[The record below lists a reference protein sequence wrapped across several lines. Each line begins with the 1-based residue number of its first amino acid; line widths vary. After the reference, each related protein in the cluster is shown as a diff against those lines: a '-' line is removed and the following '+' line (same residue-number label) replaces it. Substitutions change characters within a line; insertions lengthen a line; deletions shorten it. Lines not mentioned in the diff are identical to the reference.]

1 MKTFPWVCCGN
12 SSLVLCKDFTVFAQT
27 SHWTWHQMLFHSWR
41 CTVDPFLFENF
52 YTEDGDLLRAKFKA
66 FKFPES
72 NFVLFKGVVN
82 VCLDRCNSVECAN
95 GQLGF
100 GKRRRRDVA
109 SDGAEIEQQ
118 RLYEV
123 SMSTII
129 RFEEDSEDDESP
141 KSLRAVTKREH
152 SPSARQRQHLMVE
165 KAVLKNVFKSSQDY
179 KDPSEISYVEFEI
192 DESIENSSTRTTH
205 QTSLAAVSLT
215 PIILAMRMAA

>member
-1 MKTFPWVCCGN
+1 MFSTSWLLFLYEYLDK
-12 SSLVLCKDFTVFAQT
+12 SSQ
-27 SHWTWHQMLFHSWR
+27 R

-100 GKRRRRDVA
+100 GRRRRRDVA
-109 SDGAEIEQQ
+109 SDGADVEQQ

-129 RFEEDSEDDESP
+129 RFEEDESP
-141 KSLRAVTKREH
+141 LRAVTKREQV
-152 SPSARQRQHLMVE
+152 PSARQRQHLLVE
-165 KAVLKNVFKSSQDY
+165 KAVLKNVFKAPQTGGAIASESSF
-179 KDPSEISYVEFEI
+179 IEFEI
-192 DESIENSSTRTTH
+192 DEEDLGRNSAKS
-205 QTSLAAVSLT
+205 QTSPAVVTALLASL
-215 PIILAMRMAA
+215 IALRVA

>member
-1 MKTFPWVCCGN
+1 
-12 SSLVLCKDFTVFAQT
+12 
-27 SHWTWHQMLFHSWR
+27 
-41 CTVDPFLFENF
+41 VDPFLFENF

-100 GKRRRRDVA
+100 GRRRRDVA
-109 SDGAEIEQQ
+109 SDGADVDQQ

-129 RFEEDSEDDESP
+129 RFEDDESP
-141 KSLRAVTKREH
+141 LRAVTKREQV
-152 SPSARQRQHLMVE
+152 PSARQRQHLLVE
-165 KAVLKNVFKSSQDY
+165 KAVLKNVFKDPQTGASESSF
-179 KDPSEISYVEFEI
+179 VEFEI
-192 DESIENSSTRTTH
+192 DEEDLRSSASHKSYAATALLA
-205 QTSLAAVSLT
+205 SLIALQVA
-215 PIILAMRMAA
+215 

>member
-1 MKTFPWVCCGN
+1 
-12 SSLVLCKDFTVFAQT
+12 
-27 SHWTWHQMLFHSWR
+27 
-41 CTVDPFLFENF
+41 VDPFLFENF

-109 SDGAEIEQQ
+109 SDGADIEQQ

-129 RFEEDSEDDESP
+129 RFDEDEEGDDESS
-141 KSLRAVTKREH
+141 KSFRAVTKREQV
-152 SPSARQRQHLMVE
+152 PAARQRQHLMVE
-165 KAVLKNVFKSSQDY
+165 KAVLKNVFKPSQEF
-179 KDPSEISYVEFEI
+179 KEPSEISYVEFEI
-192 DESIENSSTRTTH
+192 DEDIERSSAKTSH
-205 QTSLAAVSLT
+205 QTSLAVALT
-215 PIILAMRMAA
+215 PILAMRMAA

>member
-1 MKTFPWVCCGN
+1 MTLFSCVLNPGWI
-12 SSLVLCKDFTVFAQT
+12 STTSLCLVNRYLIG
-27 SHWTWHQMLFHSWR
+27 R

-100 GKRRRRDVA
+100 GKRRRRRSVE
-109 SDGAEIEQQ
+109 SDGAEEVQQ

-123 SMSTII
+123 SMSTIV
-129 RFEEDSEDDESP
+129 RFEEEESENEP
-141 KSLRAVTKREH
+141 RAVTKREQVV
-152 SPSARQRQHLMVE
+152 PSARQRQHLMVE
-165 KAVLKNVFKSSQDY
+165 KAVLKNVFN
-179 KDPSEISYVEFEI
+179 PSEEFKKPSEVSFVEFEI
-192 DESIENSSTRTTH
+192 DEQDFEETSSGSSH
-205 QTSLAAVSLT
+205 QTSLAAMAPATL
-215 PIILAMRMAA
+215 LALRMAA